1 MMGTYPNACLLHAA
15 HRTRCAPKVGAGQVT
30 SKAIALSKVMTI
42 PELEELERKMLA
54 QMEKEKAAGKVIEAP
69 K

>member
-1 MMGTYPNACLLHAA
+1 
-15 HRTRCAPKVGAGQVT
+15 
-30 SKAIALSKVMTI
+30 MTI
-42 PELEELERKMLA
+42 PELDELERKMLA